1 MLGAL
6 TDHVGAAL
14 EVESGEGVVLAADE
28 DLPERRH
35 GVAGQGAERRV
46 VGRDLTPAE
55 DLQALALDDLLDGVG
70 CALRV
75 GLALR
80 QERDAGGV
88 RAFRGQREVDHG
100 AEELVRDLE
109 EDAGAVTRVG
119 SEPAA
124 PRCSRFTSAV
134 IAFSTMSLLR
144 RPFMSTTNA
153 TPQESCSFDG

>member
-1 MLGAL
+1 
-6 TDHVGAAL
+6 V
-14 EVESGEGVVLAADE
+14 
-28 DLPERRH
+28 
-35 GVAGQGAERRV
+35 RRV
-46 VGRDLTPAE
+46 VGRDLAPAE

-119 SEPAA
+119 FGARGTTVLEVHQRGDRLLDDVPAA
-124 PRCSRFTSAV
+124 AALHVHDERDTTGIVLVRRV
-134 IAFSTMSLLR
+134 IQPLGAWKLLH
-144 RPFMSTTNA
+144 T
-153 TPQESCSFDG
+153 